1 MHACFGFTNN
11 TCTYKF
17 MEETTLISNDPYILM
32 HYDKFDG
39 REKVD
44 LWHEAIM
51 ILIGIERD
59 FKIFCFKIVSIL
71 GNTNAWGIL
80 CQFHPLK
87 HWWVSKILI
96 YPRAYT
102 KEPSS
107 FKKMSFLYVCIVFQK
122 RQLAKYNSQQG
133 CIGVKF

>member
-1 MHACFGFTNN
+1 MHALDLQTIHVFINSWKKQPLYPMTHTSQN
-11 TCTYKF
+11 
-17 MEETTLISNDPYILM
+17 

-87 HWWVSKILI
+87 HCWVSKMLI

>member
-1 MHACFGFTNN
+1 MHALDLQPI
-11 TCTYKF
+11 
-17 MEETTLISNDPYILM
+17 LINSWKKPPLYPMTSTSQN

-44 LWHEAIM
+44 LWHEAIV

-80 CQFHPLK
+80 CHFHPLK
-87 HWWVSKILI
+87 HCWVSKMLI

>member
-1 MHACFGFTNN
+1 
-11 TCTYKF
+11 
-17 MEETTLISNDPYILM
+17 
-32 HYDKFDG
+32 
-39 REKVD
+39 
-44 LWHEAIM
+44 M

-107 FKKMSFLYVCIVFQK
+107 FKKCHFYTCVSFFKSVNLQSII
-122 RQLAKYNSQQG
+122 RSR
-133 CIGVKF
+133 GV

>member
-1 MHACFGFTNN
+1 MHALDLQPI
-11 TCTYKF
+11 
-17 MEETTLISNDPYILM
+17 LINSWKKPPLYPMTSTSQN

-71 GNTNAWGIL
+71 GNINAWGIL

-87 HWWVSKILI
+87 HCWVSKMLI